1 MAKFTKTKKRTVK
14 SSKRASAKAVRP
26 VKASR
31 KPTKSSQKPIKPAA
45 KAQKSSVAKPL
56 VERSLSNPYR
66 IGSSYGHIYD
76 CIASTDGISR
86 PDLLQMAMKFGKDAR
101 HAGYDLN
108 VVLSPRESPTSSRHR
123 SARDGYWLEED
134 AAGLLH
140 LRTAPPTT
148 GK

>member
-1 MAKFTKTKKRTVK
+1 MAMKSTKSKGTKA
-14 SSKRASAKAVRP
+14 SKRAAKRSKTP
-26 VKASR
+26 SKKQTS
-31 KPTKSSQKPIKPAA
+31 KPSKPA
-45 KAQKSSVAKPL
+45 KAQKASVTKPL